1 MAAHRLRDRG
11 PVVAEVHFGSANT
24 ANTRSRASEHS
35 WMVMLFRSNQA
46 LIVAIGLTK
55 DSAQRLTDQLNA
67 FLN

>member
-1 MAAHRLRDRG
+1 
-11 PVVAEVHFGSANT
+11 
-24 ANTRSRASEHS
+24 
-35 WMVMLFRSNQA
+35 MVMLFRSNQA